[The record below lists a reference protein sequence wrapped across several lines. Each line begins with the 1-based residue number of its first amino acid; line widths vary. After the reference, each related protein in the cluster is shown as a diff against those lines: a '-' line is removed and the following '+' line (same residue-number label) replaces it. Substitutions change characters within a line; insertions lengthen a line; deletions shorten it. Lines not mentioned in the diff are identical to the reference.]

1 MPVSFSARRGRRC
14 LWAGW
19 EEHFGVTVSLSVFP
33 LKEKILNGFRKK
45 ENHNVASYS
54 LCMYGVFV
62 ILCCLPLTLFPC
74 KVFCF
79 FEGSGISGWKKARL
93 FLFEASEQCP
103 TSLGCYKKQ
112 LWSWILMEM
121 WLWFIH
127 DSLTWS
133 DLDKKRKNMSSSR
146 KYTPTLSL
154 LSFFFFPLL
163 SGRKKTEK
171 CFNGSASSLPEIS
184 EIPAEMGQ

>member
-1 MPVSFSARRGRRC
+1 MPVEGAAASEQAEKNTVWKMLRQKI
-14 LWAGW
+14 
-19 EEHFGVTVSLSVFP
+19 TVSLSVFP
-33 LKEKILNGFRKK
+33 LKEKIFNGFRKK

-54 LCMYGVFV
+54 LCMSGVFV

-112 LWSWILMEM
+112 LWS
-121 WLWFIH
+121 
-127 DSLTWS
+127 
-133 DLDKKRKNMSSSR
+133 
-146 KYTPTLSL
+146 
-154 LSFFFFPLL
+154 
-163 SGRKKTEK
+163 
-171 CFNGSASSLPEIS
+171 
-184 EIPAEMGQ
+184 